1 MVRFGESTRT
11 IIVNF
16 VDDREELEQII
27 EDQKFDETNISQ
39 SVPEETSRAE
49 YAQRVQ
55 NAMA

>member
-27 EDQKFDETNISQ
+27 EDQKFDETDISQ

-49 YAQRVQ
+49 YA
-55 NAMA
+55 